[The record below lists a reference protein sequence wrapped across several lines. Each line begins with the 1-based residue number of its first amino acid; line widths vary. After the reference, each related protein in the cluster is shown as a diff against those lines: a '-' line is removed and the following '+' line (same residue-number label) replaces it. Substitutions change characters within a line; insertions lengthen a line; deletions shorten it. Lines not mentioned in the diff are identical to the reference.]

1 MASDELQKKI
11 ATLVDVLR
19 ARDGSQVSLT
29 DIASVTEVL
38 LGTMRSYFDSV
49 DAGIYQEVRIL
60 SEVIARA
67 RQDIASLRPKK
78 MTSERLPR
86 AGLELEA
93 ITKATEEATNTI
105 MEAAEE
111 IMAADAS
118 DPDDYATKIND
129 ACMRIFEACS
139 FQDITGQRVTKVVN
153 TLTFI
158 EDRLEHLNEA
168 WEDDH
173 PEDSIGQEDDGLD
186 QRDDGHLLNGPQ
198 LEGEGHDQS
207 EVDELMAGGADQASP
222 EPKKKTPEKAA
233 KKSAEAAVAAG
244 NGSGSADQAKDTPAA
259 PPQKTDDDDN
269 SSQSDIDAL
278 FD

>member
-1 MASDELQKKI
+1 MASDELQEKI

-19 ARDGSQVSLT
+19 SGDGTQVSLT

-60 SEVIARA
+60 SEVITRA

-93 ITKATEEATNTI
+93 ITKATEDATNTI

-111 IMAADAS
+111 IMAAEATY
-118 DPDDYATKIND
+118 PDDYATKIND

-158 EDRLEHLNEA
+158 EERLDQLNDA
-168 WEDDH
+168 WKDDH
-173 PEDSIGQEDDGLD
+173 PEDSIEEDDGLD
-186 QRDDGHLLNGPQ
+186 RLDDGHLLNGPQ
-198 LEGEGHDQS
+198 LEGEGVDQS
-207 EVDELMAGGADQASP
+207 GVDELMAGGDDQASP
-222 EPKKKTPEKAA
+222 EPKKKTPKKAA
-233 KKSAEAAVAAG
+233 KKSEKAVVAAG
-244 NGSGSADQAKDTPAA
+244 NGSGSDDQAGDTPTA
-259 PPQKTDDDDN
+259 PPQKTDDEDD
-269 SSQSDIDAL
+269 SSQADIDAL